1 MYSRMLKHFLSFHLV
16 SFIICCPLL
25 YEGLYKQSYM
35 LIIQVINVLFLFI
48 LARQKGIISLY
59 LISGYTGF
67 NWHTINNVAEMVI
80 SMF

>member
-48 LARQKGIISLY
+48 LARQKGIYKFI
-59 LISGYTGF
+59 F
-67 NWHTINNVAEMVI
+67 NFRIYWVQLAYYQ
-80 SMF
+80 